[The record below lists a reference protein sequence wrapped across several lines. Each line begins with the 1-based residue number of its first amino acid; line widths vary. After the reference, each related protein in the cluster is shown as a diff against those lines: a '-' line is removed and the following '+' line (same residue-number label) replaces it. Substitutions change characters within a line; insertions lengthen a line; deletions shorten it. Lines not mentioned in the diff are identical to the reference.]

1 MSYLKE
7 GSAQEY
13 AQLILRNVLP
23 NIQQKSH
30 VDFMAAMDSI
40 FGDPSKKARAI
51 TKLDKMQQGNRSLGE
66 FTTDFEITYLLAGY
80 NTTTHGEQLCQKYR
94 TKLVYKLAERLTLMG
109 VSTTDYNQLRNK
121 AFELDGFFQ
130 QWDFE
135 RQSSHPN
142 QNKGSRP
149 QKTYIPQQ
157 VSTSSTPAVKTS
169 SGTTFGGSGQPMDI
183 DKLKAENK
191 CFKCGQP
198 GHIKRNCPQLKQVQV
213 RQVLD
218 DMSEFDR
225 AAVLEKYGKK
235 DVGAGQDFQAPQQ

>member
-1 MSYLKE
+1 M
-7 GSAQEY
+7 
-13 AQLILRNVLP
+13 ILQNVP
-23 NIQQKSH
+23 ANIQQKSCTA
-30 VDFMAAMDSI
+30 VIAAMEDI
-40 FGDPSKKARAI
+40 FGDPLEKALAV
-51 TKLDKMQQGNRSLGE
+51 TKLDKMQQGNRLLGE

-80 NTTTHGEQLCQKYR
+80 NTTTHAEQLCQKYR

-109 VSTTDYNQLRNK
+109 ASMTDYNQLRNK

-149 QKTYIPQQ
+149 QRTYIPQQ

-169 SGTTFGGSGQPMDI
+169 SGTTFGVAGQPMDI
-183 DKLKAENK
+183 GKLKAENK

-198 GHIKRNCPQLKQVQV
+198 GHIKRNCPQRKQVQV
-213 RQVLD
+213 
-218 DMSEFDR
+218 
-225 AAVLEKYGKK
+225 
-235 DVGAGQDFQAPQQ
+235 